1 MNNGR
6 TRMKHKEIIIPYL
19 FFVIALLIFITS
31 QLQAEVTV
39 YINDPSYI
47 IACNENLTLNVN
59 ISGIEE
65 PMRGFA
71 INVGYDTTYL
81 TADFCD
87 LIEGDFLNSSG
98 NLTKWEVTGENGNYT
113 ASCAILGVTD
123 GVTGSGTL
131 FTLELTSIAEIFSG
145 TDVTL
150 PEDSLKLRDLNN
162 NPITADSIQGA
173 NVIIDC
179 TPPEGVD
186 NLVSPSHT
194 IATWIM
200 DNTIYVEWTTPND
213 PGSGLDGY
221 SFIWE
226 HNSNSIPDTTKDIEE
241 DVTSL
246 TSESL
251 ADGEWYFHIRGVDN
265 VGNWSEETAH
275 LGPFYID
282 AHPAYANIK
291 VWLEGAYTSNSMT
304 TAINSYIPLTSP
316 YSEDPVTV
324 DSIPEDVVDWVLVEL
339 RITATGSSFRK
350 KSMFLKSDG
359 QISDPICS
367 TPGFLNTDPA
377 NYYTVIR
384 HRNHLAIMSSSEHE
398 FKEEGTALQIDLTTE
413 SAVYGTGGVTELE
426 TGVYGMFGG
435 DANKDGTINA
445 VDYNDYWRIQNG
457 QPFDYNNTSA
467 DFNLDGTINAM
478 DYNDYWRFNNGL
490 ATQVPNN

>member
-1 MNNGR
+1 
-6 TRMKHKEIIIPYL
+6 MKYKEIIIHYL
-19 FFVIALLIFITS
+19 FFVIALLIFIS
-31 QLQAEVTV
+31 PQLRAEVTV

-47 IACNENLTLNVN
+47 IACNDSLTLNVN

-81 TADFCD
+81 TADSCD
-87 LIEGDFLNSSG
+87 LVEDDFLSSSG
-98 NLTKWEVTGENGNYT
+98 DPTQWEVTGENGNYT
-113 ASCAILGVTD
+113 ANCAIMGQTS

-131 FTLELTSIAEIFSG
+131 FTLELTSIVEILSG

-162 NPITADSIQGA
+162 NPITADSIQGT

-179 TPPEGVD
+179 TPPEGVG

-194 IATWIM
+194 ISTWIM
-200 DNTIYVEWTTPND
+200 DNTIDAEWTAAND

-221 SFIWE
+221 SCIWAQ
-226 HNSNSIPDTTKDIEE
+226 NLNSIPDTTKDIEE

-291 VWLEGAYTSNSMT
+291 VWLEGAYISNSMT

-324 DSIPEDVVDWVLVEL
+324 DNIPEDVVDWVLVEL
-339 RITATGSSFRK
+339 RTTATGSSFRK

-384 HRNHLAIMSSSEHE
+384 HKNHLAIMSGSEHE

-413 SAVYGTGGVTELE
+413 SAVYGTDGVTELE
-426 TGVYGMFGG
+426 DGIYGMFAGETNNSYYITNADKIVVVNDLNENG
-435 DANKDGTINA
+435 YFAADANFSGYVTNA
-445 VDYNDYWRIQNG
+445 DKIPIVSNLNK
-457 QPFDYNNTSA
+457 TS
-467 DFNLDGTINAM
+467 T
-478 DYNDYWRFNNGL
+478 
-490 ATQVPNN
+490 VP